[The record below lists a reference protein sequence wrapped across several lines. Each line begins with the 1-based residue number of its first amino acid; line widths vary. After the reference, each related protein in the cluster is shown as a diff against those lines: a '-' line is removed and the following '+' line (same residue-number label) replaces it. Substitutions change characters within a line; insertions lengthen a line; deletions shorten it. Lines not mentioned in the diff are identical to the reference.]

1 MLFVCRQVWNKMIAL
16 HNNRFYLI
24 LNSEELSITTQTA
37 PRILYS
43 FNVCNVMYTTHKKG
57 FYNSVVL
64 GILNVYYLS
73 MY

>member
-43 FNVCNVMYTTHKKG
+43 FNVHYTQK
-57 FYNSVVL
+57 
-64 GILNVYYLS
+64 GILQLS
-73 MY
+73 SARNTKCVLPIYVLI